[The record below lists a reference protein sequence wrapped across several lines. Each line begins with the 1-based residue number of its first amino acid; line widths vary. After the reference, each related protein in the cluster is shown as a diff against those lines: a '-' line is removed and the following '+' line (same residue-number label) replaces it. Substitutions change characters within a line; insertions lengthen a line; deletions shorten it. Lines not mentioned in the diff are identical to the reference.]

1 MPVVIPT
8 TSEIAA
14 QNVANFEAS
23 LGQSVPLNDKA
34 FYRVLSAIE
43 AGLSTANYK
52 HAVDR
57 IAQTLALTATGDDLD
72 RIGSNYGVE
81 RKSAIAAVIEIN
93 QPAANGTSIP
103 VSLDYVGDSNG
114 IRYINNATVVA
125 GGGLGADLECTCEIP
140 GADGNLTAGDTLT
153 IGRQIAGITST
164 TATFTT
170 AVTEGVDRESDE
182 VYRRRVLQEIRTVGG
197 GGNAVDYRTWS
208 EAVTEVFRT
217 FPFSGAPVAPTHK
230 LKDGDME
237 ELAASYWTA
246 GNDATLSKSVSSP
259 QSGLRSLLITYNG
272 TNLPYAYQYSL
283 EVNRDY
289 RLRGYARGDTV
300 AAPSLQDGSTVLWT
314 GTTSATWQP
323 FDVTF
328 TASST
333 QLNLYS
339 DAVNPAGGA
348 VNFDTMTLDVQDS
361 LPGDRV
367 VYVEVLP
374 AVDADGIP
382 DQTHL
387 DDVRTALTTDPLTSQ
402 ARMVLGTTDEK
413 LFVEPIIRSSFD
425 VEITGLV
432 VDATQETA
440 LKTSLDTGVDEY
452 LRSVAPFVTGVDSAI
467 DRNDEITGIKLS
479 EVIQDILAAYGATA
493 DVITFEITGGSPVT
507 RYTLDENETAK
518 LGTITYV

>member
-8 TSEIAA
+8 TAEIAA
-14 QNVANFEAS
+14 TNVANFEAS
-23 LGQSVPLNDKA
+23 LGQTVPLNDKA

-57 IAQTLALTATGDDLD
+57 IAQTLALTATGEDLD

-81 RKSAIAAVIEIN
+81 RKAAVASVAEIN

-114 IRYINNATVVA
+114 LRYINNATVVA
-125 GGGLGADLECTCEIP
+125 GGGLGADLQVVCEVP

-164 TATFTT
+164 TATFTVT
-170 AVTEGVDRESDE
+170 ITEGIDRESDE
-182 VYRRRVLQEIRTVGG
+182 TYRRRVLQEIRTVGG
-197 GGNAVDYRTWS
+197 GGNAVDYRTWG
-208 EAVTEVFRT
+208 EAVTEVFRV
-217 FPFSGAPVAPTHK
+217 FPFSGAPVTYTKK

-237 ELAASYWTA
+237 FADTSYWEA
-246 GNDATLSKSVSSP
+246 GNSATLTKSAFFPHGGSRA
-259 QSGLRSLLITYNG
+259 LDIARNG
-272 TNLPYAYQYSL
+272 VNLPYAFQYSL

-289 RLRGYARGDTV
+289 TFAGYARGDGS
-300 AAPSLQDGSTVLWT
+300 AAPSVSHGATVLWT
-314 GTTSATWQP
+314 GTTSTSWQTIS
-323 FDVTF
+323 VSF
-328 TASST
+328 TAADT
-333 QLNLYS
+333 ELRLAS
-339 DAVNPAGGA
+339 DATAGTDSVA
-348 VNFDTMTLDVQDS
+348 FDDCLLTVTDS

-382 DQTHL
+382 DQSHL
-387 DDVRTALTTDPLTSQ
+387 DDVRDELNTDPLTSQ

-413 LFVEPIIRSSFD
+413 LFVEPIVRSTFD

-432 VDATQETA
+432 VDASQETA

-452 LRSVAPFVTGVDSAI
+452 FRSVAPFVTGVDSAL
-467 DRNDEITGIKLS
+467 DRSDEITGIKLS
-479 EVIQDILAAYGATA
+479 EIIQDVLNAYGATA
-493 DVITFEITGGSPVT
+493 EVITFEKSGSPSVT
-507 RYTLDENETAK
+507 RYTLAENETAK